1 MPPNGQGIT
10 AILMTKMLEKL
21 NISNLDPDCSE
32 RAHIE
37 AEVSKLAYQARNKM
51 IGDPNFYHLQL

>member
-1 MPPNGQGIT
+1 
-10 AILMTKMLEKL
+10 MLQKFGL
-21 NISNLDPDCSE
+21 SSFDPISTE

-51 IGDPNFYHLQL
+51 IGDPNFYHLQNQNAVMS